1 MKYKSLISLLIYTKI
16 KKLPKPFIGLV
27 MFLSFADI
35 SFSQDLY
42 VGNNTYLYAKD
53 VVVTVTN
60 DIRLET
66 PTSNLYFRGDA
77 QLYQIADVKNS
88 DAGNF
93 SIYQNQTTNIYE
105 YNYWCSPV
113 GVSVDGTTK
122 TNVDFNGSNIYDPVD
137 ATDLANINSTSYL
150 YTTAYNGTATELSSY
165 WMHTLKDG
173 EGYYSWKKISN
184 TGDVG
189 TGYGFTQKGSPN
201 INNVL
206 DFRGRP
212 NNGTITVSCSFDGV
226 DNQPNSG
233 TPNYAETLTGNPYPS
248 ALDLKLFLIHPN
260 NDADLSGEIF
270 FWEQKQKNSHYLV
283 DYEGGYSTYAPGD
296 PFDLFDNGNYAV
308 APFENYNGDGS
319 TIGTTSLNTTD
330 FSANNQRRFAAIG
343 QGFVIASNVNGGDA
357 IFENSMRVY
366 FPEDSNPG
374 GDGSI
379 FAKNKNLKNNI
390 SKEKI
395 IPQSNNG
402 VDYNTIVNQP
412 TIIPEIRLHTHI
424 DNTFY
429 KENVIAFRESTPNN
443 NVYNKFYD
451 ARNINELSSD
461 AYLVS
466 SDKELVVKSINYAQ
480 DVKIPFGLKT
490 SKTNSNFSISIN
502 RLKETPESLEVYVFD
517 KLTNVYTDVVNG
529 TFNINLPKGTYNNRF
544 EITFTKNT
552 LSTDFDEFKSV
563 EVYHNNNSSSLTI
576 NNPKAIN
583 IESFKLFDATGKLVL
598 NKKIRSKQTTQSY
611 STKSLSDGVYIVN
624 ILLENDQ
631 FFSKKII
638 VGGKK

>member
-1 MKYKSLISLLIYTKI
+1 MKYKSFISLLIYSKL
-16 KKLPKPFIGLV
+16 KKLSKPLAGLV
-27 MFLSFADI
+27 IFLSFVDI

-42 VGNNTYLYAKD
+42 IGNNTYLYAKD

-77 QLYQIADVKNS
+77 QLYQISDVKNS
-88 DAGNF
+88 DAGNL

-122 TNVDFNGSNIYDPVD
+122 KNVAFNGSNIYDPVD
-137 ATDLANINSTSYL
+137 ATDLANVNSTPYL

-165 WMHTLKDG
+165 WMYTLKDG
-173 EGYYSWKKISN
+173 EGYYNWNRISN

-189 TGYGFTQKGSPN
+189 TGYGFTLKGSPN

-233 TPNYAETLTGNPYPS
+233 TLNYAETLTGNPYPS

-260 NDADLSGEIF
+260 NVADLSGEIF
-270 FWEQKQKNSHYLV
+270 FWEQKQKNSHYLA
-283 DYEGGYSTYAPGD
+283 DYEGGYGIYAPGD
-296 PFDLFDNGNYAV
+296 PLDLLDNGTYTS

-319 TIGTTSLNTTD
+319 TNDTTTGNTAD
-330 FSANNQRRFAAIG
+330 FSGNNQRRFAAIG
-343 QGFVIASNVNGGDA
+343 QGFIIASNVNGGDA

-366 FPEDSNPG
+366 LPEDSTPS

-379 FAKNKNLKNNI
+379 FAKNKNLKNNT

-402 VDYNTIVNQP
+402 VDYNAIVKQP
-412 TIIPEIRLHTHI
+412 TIIPEIKLHTHI

-429 KENVIAFRESTPNN
+429 KENVIAFRKSTPNN
-443 NVYNKFYD
+443 NVYNKFFD
-451 ARNINELSSD
+451 ARNINELNTD

-466 SDKELVVKSINYAQ
+466 SDKQLVVKSINYAQ

-490 SKTNSNFSISIN
+490 NKANSDFSISIN
-502 RLKETPESLEVYVFD
+502 TLKETPESLEVYVFD
-517 KLTNVYTDVVNG
+517 KLTNSYTDIVNG
-529 TFNINLPKGTYNNRF
+529 TFNIKLPKGTYNDRF

-552 LSTDFDEFKSV
+552 LSTDFEEFKTIK
-563 EVYHNNNSSSLTI
+563 VYHNNNSSKLTI
-576 NNPKAIN
+576 NNPKALIVDGF
-583 IESFKLFDATGKLVL
+583 ELYDVTGKLVL
-598 NKKIRSKQTTQSY
+598 NKKTRSKETTQSY

-631 FFSKKII
+631 VFSKKII